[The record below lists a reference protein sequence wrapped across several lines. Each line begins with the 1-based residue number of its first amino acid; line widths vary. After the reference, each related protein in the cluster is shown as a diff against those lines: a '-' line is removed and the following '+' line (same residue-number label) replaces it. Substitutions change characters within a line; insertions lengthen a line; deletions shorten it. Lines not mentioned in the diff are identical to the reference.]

1 MRKWE
6 ISVNVCDD
14 ELNEQ
19 KQESNGGVTER
30 NMSQQAITESQ
41 VIQQSSVSIQKQ
53 NNLRQTQVNQQNQK
67 LSSGS
72 SSSQYFLDQLN
83 LTRKRKWQSSKKK
96 NFEG

>member
-14 ELNEQ
+14 EVNEQ

-72 SSSQYFLDQLN
+72 SSSQYCLDQLN

-96 NFEG
+96 NLEG